1 MSRVGFVKRGDFVIE
16 HLPKNEQLSTQNEKR
31 MMFFNLYNYYV
42 EKDMRLS
49 NKEIQNGANIYNI
62 FENKI
67 SSLIT
72 GSQVQLK
79 FTQLIDLNSHELL
92 FDMNDMFLHLVYERI
107 KLVNKHNR
115 VVLLDE
121 SIMIYDDADMAS
133 STLVVPNYIEIDT
146 QGVKRGDARVS
157 EDLKKAKEIL
167 GDSDIKQI
175 YLVYP
180 KHNGFTKHIT
190 VNFSDKTTTL
200 DSEYRVKI
208 IPYSFSFCT
217 RALDKKCSKNKKK
230 EKQWQ

>member
-72 GSQVQLK
+72 GSQTQLK
-79 FTQLIDLNSHELL
+79 FTQLIDLNANELL

-121 SIMIYDDADMAS
+121 SIMIYDDTDRES

-230 EKQWQ
+230 EK